1 MEEERG
7 NVEVCKN
14 VEVSTKVTEPLLNVP
29 NPRALQQNSVVSTTT
44 IPGQSK
50 YIQLLNVIEEL
61 GRDIRPSY
69 AGSRTSAERIKRG
82 IVVYLL
88 VLDMFQTLSIFDT
101 QLYADSVEWCPIEPF
116 KDLFVCGTYQLIEN
130 TESIAKKESKSSKRL
145 GRIYLFQVV
154 KDGVVNSLGY
164 LQIYQLRNGD
174 DEMLKLMTELKVN
187 DQKEEILALSLDWST
202 GKYSCENNSIVK
214 IIVSDS
220 TGDITLFE
228 LHNDQIKNLTSWLSH
243 EYEAWISAFDY
254 WNVNIIYTG
263 GDDCK
268 FQRFDIRT
276 EKKFTMS
283 NMIHTAGVTSIHSN
297 ADKEHILASGSYDEK
312 LRLWDTR
319 NFKRPI
325 SETNLH
331 GGIWRLKWDPF
342 ARRFLLA
349 ACMYGGFKVI
359 DCQNTETPSIVDE
372 YNNHE
377 SLSYGCDWSFLSR
390 QCISERAIFQTN
402 EQNVG
407 LVSTCTFYDHN
418 LKLSVVR
425 LTDE

>member
-7 NVEVCKN
+7 NVEI
-14 VEVSTKVTEPLLNVP
+14 SAIVTEPLINVP
-29 NPRALQQNSVVSTTT
+29 NPRALQQNT
-44 IPGQSK
+44 I
-50 YIQLLNVIEEL
+50 
-61 GRDIRPSY
+61 
-69 AGSRTSAERIKRG
+69 
-82 IVVYLL
+82 VYLL
-88 VLDMFQTLSIFDT
+88 VLNMFRTLTTFDT

-116 KDLFVCGTYQLIEN
+116 KDFFVCGTYQLIEN
-130 TESIAKKESKSSKRL
+130 TESVAKNELKPSRRL

-154 KDGVVNSLGY
+154 KGGSIKLLQQLETEGVLDMKWAHGMCNQKILLGVVNSLGY
-164 LQIYQLRNGD
+164 LQIYQLQSGNN
-174 DEMLKLMTELKVN
+174 EMLKLMTELKVN
-187 DQKEEILALSLDWST
+187 DQKEEILALSLDWSI
-202 GKYSCENNSIVK
+202 GKYSSKDNSIAK

-220 TGDITLFE
+220 TGGTSLFE
-228 LHNDQIKNLTSWLSH
+228 LYNDQIKNLISWSSH
-243 EYEAWISAFDY
+243 EYEAWIAAFDY

-276 EKKFTMS
+276 GNKPTMT
-283 NMIHTAGVTSIHSN
+283 NRIHTAGVTSIHSN
-297 ADKEHILASGSYDEK
+297 VDKEHILASGSYDEI

-390 QCISERAIFQTN
+390 QCISERAIFQNN
-402 EQNVG
+402 EKNLR

>member
-1 MEEERG
+1 M
-7 NVEVCKN
+7 
-14 VEVSTKVTEPLLNVP
+14 S
-29 NPRALQQNSVVSTTT
+29 
-44 IPGQSK
+44 
-50 YIQLLNVIEEL
+50 
-61 GRDIRPSY
+61 
-69 AGSRTSAERIKRG
+69 
-82 IVVYLL
+82 VVYLL

-154 KDGVVNSLGY
+154 KDGSMKLLQQLETEGVLDMKWAHVTCNQKILLGVVNSLGY

>member
-1 MEEERG
+1 MFR
-7 NVEVCKN
+7 
-14 VEVSTKVTEPLLNVP
+14 TL
-29 NPRALQQNSVVSTTT
+29 TT
-44 IPGQSK
+44 
-50 YIQLLNVIEEL
+50 
-61 GRDIRPSY
+61 
-69 AGSRTSAERIKRG
+69 
-82 IVVYLL
+82 
-88 VLDMFQTLSIFDT
+88 FDT

-116 KDLFVCGTYQLIEN
+116 KDFFVCGTYQLIEN
-130 TESIAKKESKSSKRL
+130 TESVAKNELKPSRRL

-154 KDGVVNSLGY
+154 NGGNIKLLQQLETEGVLDMKWAHGMCNQKILLGVVNSLGY
-164 LQIYQLRNGD
+164 LQIYQLLSGNN
-174 DEMLKLMTELKVN
+174 EMLKLMTELKVN
-187 DQKEEILALSLDWST
+187 DQKEEILALSLDWSI
-202 GKYSCENNSIVK
+202 GKYSSKDNSIAK

-220 TGDITLFE
+220 TGGTSLFE
-228 LHNDQIKNLTSWLSH
+228 LYNDQIKNLTSWSSH
-243 EYEAWISAFDY
+243 EYEAWIAAFDY

-276 EKKFTMS
+276 GNKPTMT
-283 NMIHTAGVTSIHSN
+283 NRIHTAGVTSIHSN
-297 ADKEHILASGSYDEK
+297 VDEEHILASGSYDEI

-325 SETNLH
+325 SETDLH

-390 QCISERAIFQTN
+390 QCISERGIFQNN
-402 EQNVG
+402 EKNLRLVIYEETVRCQGVG
-407 LVSTCTFYDHN
+407 SAIRISPRLV
-418 LKLSVVR
+418 R
-425 LTDE
+425 